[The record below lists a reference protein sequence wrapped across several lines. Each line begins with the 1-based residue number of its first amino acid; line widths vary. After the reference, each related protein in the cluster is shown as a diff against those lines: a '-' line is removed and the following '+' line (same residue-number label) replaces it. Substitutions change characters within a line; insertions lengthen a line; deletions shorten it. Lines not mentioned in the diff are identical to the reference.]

1 MIPTTTYVAKWV
13 LNDLTLESKP
23 VQGIQL
29 SIFKKLEELYLEYRE
44 MVEGETSFEIT
55 HNLLGFINPHNLFV
69 VREGYYIFDSK
80 TMKFINI
87 SNDVQFV
94 NRNLAYCN
102 IGLSVDL
109 INGKMSFI
117 EGHYYKVKTSY
128 VDLLRGETIPVMV
141 LSHLDNDIGIS
152 VPLAMFSEEKIFRI
166 SECFIV
172 ELSPKNYIKNCES
185 NDLENVIHI
194 PNPSIV

>member
-29 SIFKKLEELYLEYRE
+29 STFKKLEELYLEYRE

-55 HNLLGFINPHNLFV
+55 HNLLGFINSHNLFV

-152 VPLAMFSEEKIFRI
+152 VPLAMFSEENIFRI

-172 ELSPKNYIKNCES
+172 ELSPKNYIQNSES